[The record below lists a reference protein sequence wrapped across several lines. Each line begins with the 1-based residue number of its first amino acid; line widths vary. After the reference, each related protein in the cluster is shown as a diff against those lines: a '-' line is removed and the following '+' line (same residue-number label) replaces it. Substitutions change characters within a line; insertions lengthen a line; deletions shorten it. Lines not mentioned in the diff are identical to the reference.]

1 MYHISKL
8 QYTLTDSM
16 KYGYARVSTKKQ
28 CSSLDD
34 QILKLKKSGC
44 DEVFSESISGASAK
58 RPKLTA
64 LLETAKSGD
73 AIVVTAIDRLGRSLK
88 DLIDIITLLKNKGV
102 SFVSLKEQMDT
113 NTDIGMLL
121 FGMMCSISE
130 FERKLI
136 NRRIFDGVQRAKEK
150 GKYKGRR
157 YGTDANIRREIVD
170 KMKSGNYT
178 VSYLAKMAKV
188 SRATLYRWEAQENAI
203 AKA

>member
-1 MYHISKL
+1 M
-8 QYTLTDSM
+8 
-16 KYGYARVSTKKQ
+16 
-28 CSSLDD
+28 
-34 QILKLKKSGC
+34 
-44 DEVFSESISGASAK
+44 
-58 RPKLTA
+58 TA

-102 SFVSLKEQMDT
+102 SFISLKEQMDT

>member
-1 MYHISKL
+1 
-8 QYTLTDSM
+8 M

-64 LLETAKSGD
+64 LLETVKSGD

-102 SFVSLKEQMDT
+102 SFISLKEQMDT

>member
-1 MYHISKL
+1 
-8 QYTLTDSM
+8 
-16 KYGYARVSTKKQ
+16 
-28 CSSLDD
+28 
-34 QILKLKKSGC
+34 
-44 DEVFSESISGASAK
+44 
-58 RPKLTA
+58 
-64 LLETAKSGD
+64 
-73 AIVVTAIDRLGRSLK
+73 
-88 DLIDIITLLKNKGV
+88 
-102 SFVSLKEQMDT
+102 
-113 NTDIGMLL
+113 L

>member
-1 MYHISKL
+1 
-8 QYTLTDSM
+8 M

-28 CSSLDD
+28 CTSLDD

-88 DLIDIITLLKNKGV
+88 DLIDIIMLLKNKGV
-102 SFVSLKEQMDT
+102 SFISLKEQMDT

>member
-1 MYHISKL
+1 M
-8 QYTLTDSM
+8 
-16 KYGYARVSTKKQ
+16 
-28 CSSLDD
+28 
-34 QILKLKKSGC
+34 KLKKSGC
-44 DEVFSESISGASAK
+44 DDVFSESISGASAK

-64 LLETAKSGD
+64 LLEKVTSGD

-102 SFVSLKEQMDT
+102 SFISLKEQMDT

-136 NRRIFDGVQRAKEK
+136 NRRIYDGVQRAKEK

-157 YGTDANIRREIVD
+157 YGTDADIRREIVE

-188 SRATLYRWEAQENAI
+188 SRATLYRWQSVVDSN

>member
-1 MYHISKL
+1 
-8 QYTLTDSM
+8 M

-28 CSSLDD
+28 CTSLDD

-64 LLETAKSGD
+64 LLETVKSGD

-88 DLIDIITLLKNKGV
+88 DLIDIIMLLKNKGV
-102 SFVSLKEQMDT
+102 SFISLKEQMDT

>member
-1 MYHISKL
+1 
-8 QYTLTDSM
+8 M

-102 SFVSLKEQMDT
+102 SFISLKEQMDT

-157 YGTDANIRREIVD
+157 YGTDANIRREIVE